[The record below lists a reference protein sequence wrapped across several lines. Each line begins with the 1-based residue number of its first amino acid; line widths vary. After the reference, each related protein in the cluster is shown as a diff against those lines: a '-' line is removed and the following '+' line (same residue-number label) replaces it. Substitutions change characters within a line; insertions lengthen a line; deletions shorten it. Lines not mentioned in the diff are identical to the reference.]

1 MTDAK
6 IISISIPEIMDSKLD
21 DLVQSG
27 FFSSKSECIRDGLRT
42 LFSRYLPD
50 QISDS
55 QVVVSAI
62 SALWDI
68 HDDTIGSTISKI
80 REKYDNHI
88 LGSFHLHVTDA
99 YCLDV
104 LIISGSSS
112 VVFQFIKDIKEVKN
126 LHNVE
131 SIVLPSISKH
141 DRHKD

>member
-6 IISISIPEIMDSKLD
+6 VISISIPEIMDAKLD
-21 DLVQSG
+21 ELVSSG

-42 LFSRYLPD
+42 LFNRYQPD
-50 QISDS
+50 QFSES
-55 QVVVSAI
+55 QTIVSATT
-62 SALWDI
+62 ALWDI
-68 HDDTIGSTISKI
+68 HDEHIGSTISQI
-80 REKYDNHI
+80 REKYDKLI

-104 LIISGSSS
+104 LIISGFNNEI
-112 VVFQFIKDIKEVKN
+112 FQFIKDIKEIKN

-141 DRHKD
+141 ERHS